1 MAALLLDE
9 NMPRSVGRAL
19 AEAGHDVAFSAD
31 TRPAADDRGVLAL
44 ACAGQRVLVTFD
56 ADFGDLVY
64 LRGVPPPPAIIY
76 LRMHP
81 IDAAAACEMVLQA
94 LAETL
99 ADQFVVCT
107 RLGRRRRPLPKPAA
121 GGA

>member
-19 AEAGHDVAFSAD
+19 VEAGHDVAFAAD
-31 TRPAADDRGVLAL
+31 TEPAADDRSVLAL
-44 ACAGQRVLVTFD
+44 ARAGQRMLVTFD

-64 LRGVPPPPAIIY
+64 QQGVPAPLAIVF

-81 IDAAAACEMVLQA
+81 IDTAAAAEMVLQA
-94 LAETL
+94 LAEAPL
-99 ADQFVVCT
+99 DQFVVCT
-107 RLGRRRRPLPKPAA
+107 KRGRRRRPLPKRTDTDA
-121 GGA
+121 

>member
-19 AEAGHDVAFSAD
+19 ADAGHDVAFAAD
-31 TRPAADDRGVLAL
+31 SEPAADDRQVLAL
-44 ACAGQRVLVTFD
+44 ALAQQRILVTFD

-64 LRGVPPPPAIIY
+64 QQGFAAPPAIVY

-81 IDAAAACEMVLQA
+81 IDTAAATEMVLQA
-94 LAETL
+94 LAEPPL
-99 ADQFVVCT
+99 DQFVVCT
-107 RLGRRRRPLPKPAA
+107 RLGRRLRPLPKPADA
-121 GGA
+121 GA